1 MRNVKVR
8 PFIILVLNIKLKNG
22 KKTMKRLLNVG
33 LFLTMLFGMTPTI
46 SSYAADREHT
56 LKVYNWADYIDES
69 LLDEFEEWYEEQT
82 GEEVEI
88 IYQLFD
94 INEVMLAKLE
104 KGHEDFDVVCP
115 SEYIIDRMLAND
127 MLLPIS
133 RDFGDTP
140 DYTSMV
146 SPFFVEQLAKFDQSG
161 KRAND
166 YAVGYMWGTTG
177 ILYNPKYVT
186 DEEVDSWGI
195 IWDERLENKVL
206 MKDAYR
212 DIYGCMIMY
221 ARYQELLDGK
231 VTRQQLMNDT
241 SDEAIAAVEE
251 LLKSAKRNI
260 AGWEVDFGKEMMTK
274 EKAYINVS
282 WSGDAVWAIEEA
294 AAIGM
299 ELKYHVPR
307 EGSNVW
313 FDGWVI
319 PKYAVNTKAAAYFIN
334 FMCMPENAL
343 RNMDEIG
350 YVSVIASPEI
360 LEAKIDSTFEEY
372 SDLTYF
378 FGEGADSVPVDNIQY
393 PDRTVIERAA
403 LMRDCGSRTKSMIE
417 MWSRVKGDS
426 LDAWVYIVIG
436 ITFGGGG
443 FWWMYNEVQERKRRA
458 KYKRIKKNSQRKK

>member
-1 MRNVKVR
+1 
-8 PFIILVLNIKLKNG
+8 
-22 KKTMKRLLNVG
+22 MKRILHICLLIAALMGAV
-33 LFLTMLFGMTPTI
+33 PT
-46 SSYAADREHT
+46 SRTYAADRAHT

-69 LLDEFEEWYEEQT
+69 LLDEFVVWYKEQT

-115 SEYIIDRMLAND
+115 SEYIIDRMLAGD
-127 MLLPIS
+127 MLLPIN
-133 RDFGDTP
+133 RDFGTTP
-140 DYTSMV
+140 DYTRLV
-146 SPFFVEQLAKFDQSG
+146 SPFFVEQLAKFDQDG
-161 KRAND
+161 KQAND

-177 ILYNPKYVT
+177 ILYNPKYIT
-186 DEEVDSWGI
+186 DEEADSWGI
-195 IWDERLENKVL
+195 IWDNRLDSKVL

-221 ARYQELLDGK
+221 ARYQEILDGK

-241 SDEAIAAVEE
+241 SDEAIDTVEV
-251 LLKSAKRNI
+251 LLKSAKQNI

-299 ELKYHVPR
+299 ELRYHVPR

-350 YVSVIASPEI
+350 YVSVVASPEI
-360 LEAKIDSTFEEY
+360 LEAKIDSTLEEY

-393 PDRTVIERAA
+393 PDRAVIERAA
-403 LMRDCGSRTKSMIE
+403 LMRDCGNRTKSMIE

-426 LDAWVYIVIG
+426 LAPWVYIVIG
-436 ITFGGGG
+436 VTFGGGLV
-443 FWWMYNEVQERKRRA
+443 WYIYIKVQERKRWA
-458 KYKRIKKNSQRKK
+458 KYRKNKKKSRR

>member
-1 MRNVKVR
+1 
-8 PFIILVLNIKLKNG
+8 
-22 KKTMKRLLNVG
+22 MKRILHISLLIAA
-33 LFLTMLFGMTPTI
+33 LLCITTTT
-46 SSYAADREHT
+46 YAADREHT

-69 LLDEFEEWYEEQT
+69 LLDEFVVWYKEQT

-115 SEYIIDRMLAND
+115 SEYIIDRMLASD
-127 MLLPIS
+127 MLLPIN
-133 RDFGDTP
+133 RDFGATP
-140 DYTSMV
+140 DYTSLV
-146 SPFFVEQLAKFDQSG
+146 SPFFVEQLAKFDQDG
-161 KRAND
+161 KQAND

-177 ILYNPKYVT
+177 ILYNPKYIT
-186 DEEVDSWGI
+186 DEEADSWGI
-195 IWDERLENKVL
+195 IWDNRLDSKVL

-221 ARYQELLDGK
+221 ARYQEILDGK

-241 SDEAIAAVEE
+241 SDEAIDTVEV
-251 LLKSAKRNI
+251 LLKSAKQNI

-299 ELKYHVPR
+299 ELRYHVPR

-334 FMCMPENAL
+334 FM
-343 RNMDEIG
+343 
-350 YVSVIASPEI
+350 
-360 LEAKIDSTFEEY
+360 
-372 SDLTYF
+372 
-378 FGEGADSVPVDNIQY
+378 
-393 PDRTVIERAA
+393 
-403 LMRDCGSRTKSMIE
+403 
-417 MWSRVKGDS
+417 
-426 LDAWVYIVIG
+426 
-436 ITFGGGG
+436 
-443 FWWMYNEVQERKRRA
+443 
-458 KYKRIKKNSQRKK
+458 